1 MLENLFTG
9 VLGVLL
15 AGAGDGRPNLFV
27 ALALP
32 PVLAVLLV
40 LGTAL
45 SLSVGIVLGP
55 VLIHADLV
63 IYRVTLALLNGGALL
78 PRHVDAILLDEVLAL
93 LLVDRLAYLRFGHRV
108 LGVPDGGVLHPIG
121 DRGGGTYQ
129 RLLSSGTASASSNF
143 NSSVALRNAECQPRE
158 RNTEKAQFHYFAYGK
173 LFASPKSTFD
183 INQIV
188 ILIGSVCG
196 CDCLRTDIDGLNGQ
210 SLYTLLVPKARLFKY
225 RVFQPGKTKASFL

>member
-93 LLVDRLAYLRFGHRV
+93 LLVDRLAYLRFGWWRTPSYRRQGRGHVPEVAQLRHR
-108 LGVPDGGVLHPIG
+108 
-121 DRGGGTYQ
+121 Q
-129 RLLSSGTASASSNF
+129 RLLQ
-143 NSSVALRNAECQPRE
+143 L
-158 RNTEKAQFHYFAYGK
+158 
-173 LFASPKSTFD
+173 
-183 INQIV
+183 
-188 ILIGSVCG
+188 
-196 CDCLRTDIDGLNGQ
+196 
-210 SLYTLLVPKARLFKY
+210 
-225 RVFQPGKTKASFL
+225 